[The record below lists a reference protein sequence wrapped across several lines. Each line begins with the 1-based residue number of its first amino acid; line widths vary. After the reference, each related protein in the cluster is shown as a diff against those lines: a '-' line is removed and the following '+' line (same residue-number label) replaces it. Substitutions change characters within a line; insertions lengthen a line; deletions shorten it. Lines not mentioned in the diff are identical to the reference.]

1 MADHKY
7 GDLHARAASIGW
19 DFIVLMSRQGKI
31 RLAEFFTS
39 YTESDKRRILR
50 DIAADILPRAPKM
63 CNIIEKGE
71 HKYVYRRY
79 ASLYFVAGV
88 PSSGTNELIALE
100 QIHLFVEVS
109 WMDWRGRGRRRDWP
123 WLVPRPSAVCGG
135 RDRRWGPARVRAFAW
150 HWCAEGAADR
160 RVSPGPGPGIDIPS
174 HPIPSHPIPS
184 HPIPIQSQS
193 QSQSH
198 PTHPNLTQFPTPNTQ
213 YPTPTPNTP
222 HPHPTPTSH
231 PRPSTGTSTR
241 CASSIW
247 CSACTSPS

>member
-1 MADHKY
+1 MADHEY

-150 HWCAEGAADR
+150 HWCA
-160 RVSPGPGPGIDIPS
+160 IQNN
-174 HPIPSHPIPS
+174 PIPSHPIPS
-184 HPIPIQSQS
+184 HPI
-193 QSQSH
+193 
-198 PTHPNLTQFPTPNTQ
+198 LT
-213 YPTPTPNTP
+213 
-222 HPHPTPTSH
+222 
-231 PRPSTGTSTR
+231 
-241 CASSIW
+241 
-247 CSACTSPS
+247 